1 MVATSSAIYGA
12 AETKIQIEASESL
25 ASSPEINTHDW
36 AWLAGFWD
44 GEGSIG
50 IVRDGTSRHLRVQL
64 SHTEYGSTLK
74 ILKILEDSGIGG
86 RGYTYQERDPSKHRD
101 AHYIRVSGMGNIYRM
116 SKLIVDFAV
125 TKRRHWEIAI
135 EWVESRAKKAGGFN
149 ADGSIKRI
157 GNAEKRKYT
166 ENEVALFEELH
177 ELNRRGPEDRIKRKQ
192 GRIK

>member
-1 MVATSSAIYGA
+1 MVATSNAIFGL
-12 AETKIQIEASESL
+12 AETKIQIDDVKEQEKRL
-25 ASSPEINTHDW
+25 DW

-74 ILKILEDSGIGG
+74 ILDILERSEIGG
-86 RGYTYQERDPSKHRD
+86 RGYTYQERDPLKHRD
-101 AHYIRVSGMGNIYRM
+101 AHYIRVSGMGNIYKM
-116 SKLIVDFAV
+116 AKLILPYAV

-135 EWVESRAKKAGGFN
+135 EWIESRAEKAGGFN
-149 ADGSIKRI
+149 SDGSIKRI
-157 GNAEKRKYT
+157 GNADKRKYT
-166 ENEVALFEELH
+166 PNEIALFDEIC
-177 ELNRRGPEDRIKRKQ
+177 ELNRRGPEDRVSRKK